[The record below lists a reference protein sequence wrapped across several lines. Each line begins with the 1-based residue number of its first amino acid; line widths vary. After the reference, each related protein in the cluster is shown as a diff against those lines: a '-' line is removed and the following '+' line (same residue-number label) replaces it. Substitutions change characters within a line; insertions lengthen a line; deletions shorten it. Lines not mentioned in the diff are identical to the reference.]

1 MTGHLDSHPG
11 LSNIDIPIPSESS
24 STALPTLIWWDIFP
38 ESSWFNWAELPEDR
52 GLSPLPTPGES
63 GCASVD
69 HTWEDK
75 LGAGRHR
82 FLLHSP
88 TATGGPPRE
97 ALAPSHLQGFLSPP
111 ALSIPSFIK
120 EGG

>member
-1 MTGHLDSHPG
+1 M
-11 LSNIDIPIPSESS
+11 
-24 STALPTLIWWDIFP
+24 
-38 ESSWFNWAELPEDR
+38 
-52 GLSPLPTPGES
+52 
-63 GCASVD
+63 D

-82 FLLHSP
+82 LLFHSP
-88 TATGGPPRE
+88 AATQGPPRE